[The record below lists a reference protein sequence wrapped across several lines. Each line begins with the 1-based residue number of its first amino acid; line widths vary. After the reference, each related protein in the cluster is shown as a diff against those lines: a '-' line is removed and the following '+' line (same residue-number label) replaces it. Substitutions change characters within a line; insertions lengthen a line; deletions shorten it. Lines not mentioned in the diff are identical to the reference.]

1 MTEFSSKVYNMK
13 LKTVITEHFQDYKY
27 PNMYLAF
34 PSCTFKCER
43 ECGFSVCHNS
53 ALAARPT
60 KEYDPSF
67 IVLEYLSNPITTA
80 IVCGGLEPIDSFED
94 LLLFVSV
101 LRNSGCLDD
110 IVIYTG
116 YEQEEILDK
125 IAQLKVW
132 PNIIVKFGRFRPN
145 EESHFDEVLGVSLAS
160 SNQRAER
167 IS

>member
-1 MTEFSSKVYNMK
+1 MK

-43 ECGFSVCHNS
+43 ECGQAICHNS
-53 ALAARPT
+53 ALVARPT
-60 KEYDPSF
+60 QEYDPRF
-67 IVLEYLSNPITTA
+67 IVSEYLNNPIATA
-80 IVCGGLEPIDSFED
+80 IVCGGLEPMDSFED
-94 LLLFVSV
+94 LILFVSV

-125 IAQLKVW
+125 IVQLKAW

-145 EESHFDEVLGVSLAS
+145 EESHFDDVLGVSLAS
-160 SNQRAER
+160 ANQRAER